1 MRGHAG
7 RDAERR
13 DAERRG
19 GARTGAGREKD
30 ETRARRKDVGAQA
43 RSTQGDTEDAAAWAQ
58 RDSRGGAADNQYHK
72 NRPMRA
78 KRPRVNYRLNPALPN
93 NCKGEKLTNLNRKCI
108 FKHPGSHSPQPGSG
122 NALGADLHTSRHFEV
137 QSRRA
142 RGTIADIHLQAIRN
156 CRAQLPA
163 LARQFRNRALTVRHT
178 PGRSAPPRSAK
189 SRESPLSAR
198 PKVFRLPQG
207 VPPSAQHPALCPALC
222 LFRYHS

>member
-7 RDAERR
+7 R

-93 NCKGEKLTNLNRKCI
+93 NCKSEKLTNLNRKCI

-122 NALGADLHTSRHFEV
+122 NALGTDLHTSGRFEM
-137 QSRRA
+137 QSRWA
-142 RGTIADIHLQAIRN
+142 RGHYG
-156 CRAQLPA
+156 
-163 LARQFRNRALTVRHT
+163 
-178 PGRSAPPRSAK
+178 GR
-189 SRESPLSAR
+189 
-198 PKVFRLPQG
+198 
-207 VPPSAQHPALCPALC
+207 PSASNPELPCAAPRPRTAIPKPRPHRAAYS
-222 LFRYHS
+222 RA